1 MFIKLNRGIK
11 LMEPEKQI
19 GFLENQV
26 EEMSNRMKNL
36 EYDLAEMT
44 VENNQL
50 RERVKK
56 LTTRMPGARRQLHRA
71 RSNKHNNK

>member
-1 MFIKLNRGIK
+1 
-11 LMEPEKQI
+11 MELEKQI

-26 EEMSNRMKNL
+26 DKMSNQMKNL

-50 RERVKK
+50 QERVNTLANRTPAWPKGYRPNR
-56 LTTRMPGARRQLHRA
+56 T
-71 RSNKHNNK
+71 NKHQHNYK